1 MLNSLASHP
10 VTSIFLFGLL
20 GRLSSAWCRLL
31 QQEFFVLW
39 KYCLIQTC
47 CWLVQKTVARSV
59 FFTHK
64 LFALCH
70 WFLFFVLRKPLFFLI
85 SAKGVDII
93 FVQHHVLIDPV
104 SFKQC
109 LQCCLLFTWS
119 FFVGAIN
126 LQLHNEMLS
135 FQEKIK
141 KWLPKDENLLISN
154 LLFLLRKWQVLF

>member
-85 SAKGVDII
+85 S
-93 FVQHHVLIDPV
+93 VLI
-104 SFKQC
+104 SFLFNIMSWLTLFHSLQC

-119 FFVGAIN
+119 FFVGAIY